1 MRPYGTF
8 GEISQALLEAALT
21 PGRVSDLAA
30 RAQVSYAS
38 ARYTASR
45 LVERGA
51 LRVHQPGRPAK
62 LVAAPLAA
70 PPFGATPGAAGPQ
83 LQDVWATFV

>member
-45 LVERGA
+45 LVERGE
-51 LRVHQPGRPAK
+51 LVVRVAGRPAV
-62 LVAAPLAA
+62 LGV
-70 PPFGATPGAAGPQ
+70 PPPARPQ
-83 LQDVWATFV
+83 GQHEGLTLEQVWAQFV